1 MLFKLNT
8 NLEPLDK
15 EYWEKDVEVAAARQ
29 EKSGRPQRRSMDV
42 VKEEMKTVGVT
53 GEDAR
58 DDPAW
63 RTVKGSGRRKEEKQ
77 KKVVSGLLCHEEAEV
92 A

>member
-1 MLFKLNT
+1 MLKMQL
-8 NLEPLDK
+8 PGRK
-15 EYWEKDVEVAAARQ
+15 KR
-29 EKSGRPQRRSMDV
+29 GRPQRRSMDV

-53 GEDAR
+53 GEEAR

-63 RTVKGSGRRKEEKQ
+63 RPVNGSGR
-77 KKVVSGLLCHEEAEV
+77 KKKVSGLLCHEEAEV